1 MKMKES
7 KFQIQSQ
14 TFRTMKS
21 IEERKGKNEK
31 KKKNLFPS
39 QLIRLIAK
47 LRRIDPELAKLE
59 KVDFS
64 WNKPWKK
71 NLDSMTNI
79 EISEDSKEELAK
91 KHQKIISEF
100 QKDQHNNR
108 IIIYTDGLK
117 LEINQ
122 IGAGL
127 VYTTNFS
134 YYQWKAWNLDSKY
147 EVF

>member
-1 MKMKES
+1 MKES

-21 IEERKGKNEK
+21 IEERKGKNERKRK
-31 KKKNLFPS
+31 KLLPS

-47 LRRIDPELAKLE
+47 LRRINPELTKLE

-64 WNKPWKK
+64 WNKSWKK

-79 EISEDSKEELAK
+79 EISENSKEESAEK
-91 KHQKIISEF
+91 YQKMISKF
-100 QKDQHNNR
+100 QKDQHDDR
-108 IIIYTDGLK
+108 IIIYTDK
-117 LEINQ
+117 SKSETNQ

-134 YYQWKAWNLDSKY
+134 CYQWKA
-147 EVF
+147 